1 MHDETDPVLTDPVL
15 SALRAALSA
24 RPDPSLHLA
33 LGDRL
38 LALGRPGDALEAY
51 ATVLS
56 TEPAHVEAL
65 GKAAAAC
72 QAAGLIERAAGYRRL
87 HQALTGTTAAGPTP
101 LRLAAARNAA
111 EGGGADAD
119 EADDE
124 GGEVGDRPP
133 PAHEGRPGNVIRLV
147 EPDPAPDATTFEDI
161 GGLEAVKRRIDL
173 SFLAPLRDPALFR
186 AYGKAIKGGMLL
198 YGPPGCGKTH
208 IARATAGEVGAR
220 FTSVGLIDVLD
231 MWIGESEKRL
241 HELFEAARRQAPT
254 VLFLDELD
262 ALGQKRSQL
271 RHNAGR
277 NLVNQLL
284 VELDGLDSGDGVYVI
299 AATNHPW
306 DVDAALKR
314 PGRFDRTVLVPP
326 PDAPAR
332 AHILKRHMRGRPQE
346 GLDFAL
352 LAARTDRFSGADLVH
367 LADTA
372 VEGVLEEALQGGG
385 LRPVRMSDF
394 GRALTEVKSSIGP
407 WVEVARNYALY
418 ANESGA
424 WDELAAWLK
433 GLRG

>member
-1 MHDETDPVLTDPVL
+1 MHDPTDPVLV
-15 SALRAALSA
+15 ALRAALEA
-24 RPDPSLHLA
+24 KPDPALHLA
-33 LGDRL
+33 VGDRL
-38 LALGRPGDALEAY
+38 LALGDPTAALEAC
-51 ATVLS
+51 AAALAMQ
-56 TEPAHVEAL
+56 PAHLEAL
-65 GKAAAAC
+65 GKAAAAAA
-72 QAAGLIERAAGYRRL
+72 AAGQAERAEGYRRL
-87 HQALTGTTAAGPTP
+87 HQALGGAPTATP
-101 LRLAAARNAA
+101 LRLAAA
-111 EGGGADAD
+111 GPPPDG
-119 EADDE
+119 EADD
-124 GGEVGDRPP
+124 DSPD
-133 PAHEGRPGNVIRLV
+133 PAPLGRAGNVIRLV
-147 EPDPAPDATTFEDI
+147 EPPADPDAVTFADI
-161 GGLEAVKRRIDL
+161 GGLDAVKRRIDL

-332 AHILKRHMRGRPQE
+332 AHILQRHMRGRPQE
-346 GLDFAL
+346 GLDFTV
-352 LAARTDRFSGADLVH
+352 LAAKTDRFSGADLVH

-372 VEGVLEEALQGGG
+372 VEGVLEEALRGGA
-385 LRPVRMSDF
+385 LRPVRMADF
-394 GRALTEVKSSIGP
+394 ARALGEVKSSIGP

>member
-1 MHDETDPVLTDPVL
+1 MHDPMDPVLV
-15 SALRAALSA
+15 ALRTALAA
-24 RPDPSLHLA
+24 RPDPALHLAVGDRLQALGDAAAALEAYAAALAMQPAHLDALGKAADAAAAAGQADRAEGYRRLHLA
-33 LGDRL
+33 LGG
-38 LALGRPGDALEAY
+38 APG
-51 ATVLS
+51 
-56 TEPAHVEAL
+56 P
-65 GKAAAAC
+65 
-72 QAAGLIERAAGYRRL
+72 R
-87 HQALTGTTAAGPTP
+87 P
-101 LRLAAARNAA
+101 LRLAAVGPAA
-111 EGGGADAD
+111 GA
-119 EADDE
+119 EQPDDGVE
-124 GGEVGDRPP
+124 PQAAP
-133 PAHEGRPGNVIRLV
+133 LGRESNVIRLV
-147 EPDPAPDATTFEDI
+147 EPPADPDATTFADI

-173 SFLAPLRDPALFR
+173 SFLAPMREPALFR

-332 AHILKRHMRGRPQE
+332 AHILQRHMRGRPQE
-346 GLDFAL
+346 GLDFAV
-352 LAARTDRFSGADLVH
+352 LAAKTDRFSGADLVH

-385 LRPVRMSDF
+385 LRPVRMADF
-394 GRALTEVKSSIGP
+394 ARALGEVKSSIGP